1 MSIRHYLISHAKN
14 IKRGGTK
21 FFMEKKEKEKMEN
34 LASEQKFYTY
44 EDYLKINDGNRYE
57 IIHGRLYLKDE
68 WGDMRTNT
76 SKIEKVKMLA
86 APSVLH
92 QEIVLEIGA
101 QLKEKLKGK
110 KCKTFVSP
118 IDVILNEENVVQPDI
133 AVVCNDDIITKKGI
147 KGAPKVVIEVLSK
160 GSIKNDKIAKYSL
173 YMEYGVEEYII
184 VNPINKEIIECK
196 LNSFGF
202 YDTKK
207 LNITDDIILPECT
220 ISLKDFYEQ
229 NPEYLK

>member
-1 MSIRHYLISHAKN
+1 
-14 IKRGGTK
+14 
-21 FFMEKKEKEKMEN
+21 MEN

-57 IIHGRLYLKDE
+57 IIHGVLYLKDE

-76 SKIEKVKMLA
+76 SKIEKVKM
-86 APSVLH
+86 
-92 QEIVLEIGA
+92 
-101 QLKEKLKGK
+101 LKEKLKGK

>member
-1 MSIRHYLISHAKN
+1 
-14 IKRGGTK
+14 
-21 FFMEKKEKEKMEN
+21 MEN

-57 IIHGRLYLKDE
+57 IIHGVLYLKDE

-118 IDVILNEENVVQPDI
+118 IDVILNEEKDYRFSFSVGFDGLRFRRLRPARNTNTNSGFRFGRFGRPDI
-133 AVVCNDDIITKKGI
+133 
-147 KGAPKVVIEVLSK
+147 
-160 GSIKNDKIAKYSL
+160 
-173 YMEYGVEEYII
+173 YMENGSRGIYKRYAG
-184 VNPINKEIIECK
+184 
-196 LNSFGF
+196 
-202 YDTKK
+202 
-207 LNITDDIILPECT
+207 
-220 ISLKDFYEQ
+220 
-229 NPEYLK
+229 YLLQRVC

>member
-1 MSIRHYLISHAKN
+1 
-14 IKRGGTK
+14 
-21 FFMEKKEKEKMEN
+21 MEN
-34 LASEQKFYTY
+34 LASEQKIYTY

-57 IIHGRLYLKDE
+57 IIHGVLYLKDE

-184 VNPINKEIIECK
+184 IDPMDKEIIKCK
-196 LNSFGF
+196 LNDFGF
-202 YDTKK
+202 YDTEK
-207 LNITDDIILPECT
+207 LQITDDIKLSECT
-220 ISLKDFYEQ
+220 LSLKKFFE
-229 NPEYLK
+229 NRRSNL